1 MKASSLRL
9 VLLLVTVFLFG
20 VAGVAAQ
27 TRNEKTPEQM
37 LAEIRDDA
45 LASRFYETMNGKEL
59 DLALVRFGWHA
70 SYAPAGVGQGSTEL
84 VRVGPP
90 GQHITFVFARNN
102 IKTIV
107 TIIEYK
113 FAEDAQ
119 RHFGNPTNA
128 TLQPY
133 TGHGEQGVKSYYSGF
148 LGLSFRKDRFFVSI
162 SCKDEKLAERLAGY
176 ADQTI
181 SHLIN

>member
-1 MKASSLRL
+1 MGLILIAVAYSLL
-9 VLLLVTVFLFG
+9 APVCI
-20 VAGVAAQ
+20 AAQ
-27 TRNEKTPEQM
+27 ARNEKKPKQM
-37 LAEIRDDA
+37 LAEIRGDA
-45 LASRFYETMNGKEL
+45 LASKFYETMNGKEL
-59 DLALVRFGWHA
+59 DLALVNFGWRA
-70 SYAPAGVGQGSTEL
+70 SYAPAGVGQGPAEL

-90 GQHITFVFARNN
+90 GQHVTFVFARNN